1 MNIVFMK
8 LKLWFIQQN
17 YFFQNLHTFGI
28 LLFQAIVIAW
38 YTISIELAEYACT
51 QSIIKKSF
59 SSDCENI
66 EDVPDDSEEQY
77 YEEPDLSRGV
87 EGVDYG
93 IVYGTSNEEPD
104 SEA

>member
-1 MNIVFMK
+1 VR
-8 LKLWFIQQN
+8 
-17 YFFQNLHTFGI
+17 T
-28 LLFQAIVIAW
+28 A
-38 YTISIELAEYACT
+38 
-51 QSIIKKSF
+51 
-59 SSDCENI
+59 
-66 EDVPDDSEEQY
+66 EDVPNDSDEQY